1 MLLRIH
7 TNVFLDFLS
16 SHLYVLSYLS
26 KPPPPQRAR
35 AATYNNCNRSE
46 SELEIAPALR
56 SKQLLKCEIDLLK
69 QFFILKSD
77 HSRKNSF
84 WSIYVS
90 RVNYTFHTFVF
101 GLNSFSL
108 IIM

>member
-16 SHLYVLSYLS
+16 SHLYVLFYLS
-26 KPPPPQRAR
+26 NSPPPQRAR

-46 SELEIAPALR
+46 SELEIAPGQSLR

-77 HSRKNSF
+77 H
-84 WSIYVS
+84 
-90 RVNYTFHTFVF
+90 
-101 GLNSFSL
+101 
-108 IIM
+108 